1 MYTEAQKIG
10 LDVGDIV
17 EYGFQEA
24 TSGSGAT
31 CSAKYCLD
39 RTKFKDFNDMFDRA
53 NLFGQRLK
61 DSSVYAFRRA
71 RCSPEFEKTVT
82 PKVQWIWQLFP
93 LNILFYNPLTFWL
106 TIPADL
112 LSAICCWCLW
122 IPFQVLVVMPWNTT
136 FGIIIAAGLVIL
148 LIGAAILAVFVSIGL
163 GVLAF
168 AWIGV
173 QGLVAL
179 IISFFGFLV
188 LFFTT
193 GGFAVGGVVVF
204 GPLAFFFTVIGAFI
218 STLGF

>member
-1 MYTEAQKIG
+1 M
-10 LDVGDIV
+10 V
-17 EYGFQEA
+17 EYGFVE
-24 TSGSGAT
+24 SGSTADAA
-31 CSAKYCLD
+31 CSAKYCID
-39 RTKFKDFNDMFDRA
+39 KQKFKDLDATLNRA
-53 NLFGQRLK
+53 TLFGERLRN
-61 DSSVYAFRRA
+61 STVYAFRRA

-82 PKVQWIWQLFP
+82 PTVQWVWQLFP

-106 TIPADL
+106 TIPLDI
-112 LSAICCWCLW
+112 LSAVLVWPLW

-136 FGIIIAAGLVIL
+136 FAVIIGSMLVIL
-148 LIGAAILAVFVSIGL
+148 LLGMVVLAIFGSFALS
-163 GVLAF
+163 VLAF
-168 AWIGV
+168 GWIGI